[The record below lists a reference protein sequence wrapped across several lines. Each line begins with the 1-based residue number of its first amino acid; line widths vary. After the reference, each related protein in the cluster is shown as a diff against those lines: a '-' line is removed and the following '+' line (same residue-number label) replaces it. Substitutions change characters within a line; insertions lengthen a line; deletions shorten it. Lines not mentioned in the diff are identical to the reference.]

1 MNRLARRGL
10 IFMLIALATATF
22 TRYRTRA
29 AADEAARFVP
39 AGTKLFSVP
48 SGTTIYA
55 LVLDGVEDQIKVGDL
70 VTAMVSTPVI
80 IGGEHVIPAGT
91 HLKAKL
97 EQIEFYQAKATVRLD
112 FTVLLIGER
121 EFIIQTRRVQA
132 RVPLQSDVEILGAV
146 FRSALAVSIGAAIG
160 AASGDKR
167 LIARGT
173 FEGILAG
180 ISAPESATPVAV
192 VLVQDLWV
200 RH

>member
-1 MNRLARRGL
+1 MNRSGRRGL
-10 IFMLIALATATF
+10 FFIFMRWAPALF
-22 TRYRTRA
+22 TRYRPGA
-29 AADEAARFVP
+29 AVDEAARFVP

-80 IGGEHVIPAGT
+80 IGGAHGIPPGT

-97 EQIEFYQAKATVRLD
+97 EQIAFYHAKATVRLN

-132 RVPLQSDVEILGAV
+132 RVPLQTDAEILGAL
-146 FRSALAVSIGAAIG
+146 FPYALAVSIRA
-160 AASGDKR
+160 
-167 LIARGT
+167 
-173 FEGILAG
+173 
-180 ISAPESATPVAV
+180 
-192 VLVQDLWV
+192 
-200 RH
+200 

>member
-22 TRYRTRA
+22 SRYRTRA

-39 AGTKLFSVP
+39 AGARLFCVP
-48 SGTTIYA
+48 SGTTIYG
-55 LVLDGVEDQIKVGDL
+55 LVLDGVEEQIKVGDP

-80 IGGEHVIPAGT
+80 IGGEHLIPAGT

-97 EQIEFYQAKATVRLD
+97 ERIELYHAKATVRLD

-121 EFIIQTRRVQA
+121 EFTIQTRRVQA
-132 RVPLQSDVEILGAV
+132 RVPLQTDVEILSAM

-167 LIARGT
+167 LTVRET

-180 ISAPESATPVAV
+180 IPAPESATPVAV

-200 RH
+200 RD

>member
-22 TRYRTRA
+22 SRYRTRA

-39 AGTKLFSVP
+39 AGARLFCVP
-48 SGTTIYA
+48 SGTTIYG
-55 LVLDGVEDQIKVGDL
+55 LVLDGVEEQIKVGDP
-70 VTAMVSTPVI
+70 VTAMVSTAVI

-97 EQIEFYQAKATVRLD
+97 ERIQVYDAKATVQLN
-112 FTVLLIGER
+112 FAVLLIGER
-121 EFIIQTRRVQA
+121 EFTIQTRRVQA
-132 RVPLQSDVEILGAV
+132 RVPLQTDVEILSAM

-167 LIARGT
+167 LTVRET

-180 ISAPESATPVAV
+180 IPAPESATPT
-192 VLVQDLWV
+192 
-200 RH
+200 RSTPR

>member
-97 EQIEFYQAKATVRLD
+97 EQIEFYHAKATVRLD

-160 AASGDKR
+160 AVSGDKR